1 MDQSNVVASGGK
13 AEDGKGSNLFAS
25 SSEMSE
31 VSQREHRVASQDR
44 PSIRFL
50 CQGKSCLE
58 FCGGDPDVLDSEDP

>member
-1 MDQSNVVASGGK
+1 MVASGGK
-13 AEDGKGSNLFAS
+13 AEDGKGSNLSAS

-31 VSQREHRVASQDR
+31 VSQGEHRVAPQDG

-50 CQGKSCLE
+50 CHGKSCLE

>member
-1 MDQSNVVASGGK
+1 MVLICLPAATKYPKVS
-13 AEDGKGSNLFAS
+13 KG
-25 SSEMSE
+25 
-31 VSQREHRVASQDR
+31 EHRVPPQDG